1 MKRYWARPRIVLGVF
16 LMLLG
21 LVAACSSSR
30 EPDRVHILTWDGDV
44 NPVMARYVD
53 RGIDTAEDSAARAVV
68 LRLDTP
74 GGLDSAMRDI
84 IQRIESSRVPVIV
97 YVSPSGARAASA
109 GTFITMAGHVAA
121 MAPNT
126 TIGAATPVNSDGA
139 DIEGALGRKVENDAV
154 AYIRGIAELRGR
166 NADWA
171 ESAVR
176 EAAAVN
182 QNEAVA
188 LDVVDFVAQNIDD
201 LLRQSDGRSV
211 QVANAAGA
219 LEAVT
224 LRTAG
229 AATLENDVNFFE
241 ALLNQL
247 ANPNIAFLLLSLG
260 GLALVS
266 EIFHPTLVAGIFG
279 VIALAL
285 AYFSLGA
292 LPTNWAGVGLILF
305 GFVLITAEIFVT
317 GFGALGIGGI
327 IALLVGGLILTGG
340 GGDTGMQ
347 VSRWLVIGT
356 TAAIGGFLLVFI
368 GSIVRLRR
376 MPAQSGREALVG
388 AKGVARSRLDAHG
401 VIWVA
406 GERWDAVAEDPPI
419 EADTP
424 VIVLGKEG
432 LTLRV
437 KRDPASIKLLPP
449 APPREPQRQ
458 PDPT

>member
-1 MKRYWARPRIVLGVF
+1 MKRYWARPRIILGLF
-16 LMLLG
+16 LILLG
-21 LVAACSSSR
+21 LAAACSSSR

-44 NPVMARYVD
+44 NPIMARYVD
-53 RGIDTAEDSAARAVV
+53 RGIDTAEDSSARAVV

-74 GGLDSAMRDI
+74 GGLDSAMRDV

-126 TIGAATPVNSDGA
+126 TIGAATPINSDGG

-201 LLRQSDGRSV
+201 LLLQSDGRSV
-211 QVANAAGA
+211 MVTNDAGA

-229 AATLENDVNFFE
+229 AETLDNDVNFFE
-241 ALLNQL
+241 ALLNQI
-247 ANPNIAFLLLSLG
+247 ASPNIAFLLLSLG

-317 GFGALGIGGI
+317 GFGALGIGGV

-356 TAAIGGFLLVFI
+356 TAAIGGFLLLFI

-376 MPAQSGREALVG
+376 MPAQSGREALIG
-388 AKGVARSRLDAHG
+388 AKGAARSRLDPQG

-406 GERWDAVAEDPPI
+406 GERWDAIAEDPPI
-419 EADTP
+419 ESDTP
-424 VIVLGKEG
+424 VIVLAKEG

-449 APPREPQRQ
+449 APPREPERQ